1 MGRHS
6 PNRKK
11 LQEKQEKARA
21 ARAQLRTAQAQRR
34 AGVPAV
40 PPVDPAFLDDEEDED
55 DDDASGTLGK
65 MRAGIKTAV
74 GTEEV
79 ASKPRSRLPV
89 LILAVVVIA
98 AIVGFVLSR

>member
-21 ARAQLRTAQAQRR
+21 ARAQLRTAQRR

-55 DDDASGTLGK
+55 DDASGTLGK

-74 GTEEV
+74 GTEEL

>member
-55 DDDASGTLGK
+55 DDASGTLGK

-74 GTEEV
+74 GTEEL